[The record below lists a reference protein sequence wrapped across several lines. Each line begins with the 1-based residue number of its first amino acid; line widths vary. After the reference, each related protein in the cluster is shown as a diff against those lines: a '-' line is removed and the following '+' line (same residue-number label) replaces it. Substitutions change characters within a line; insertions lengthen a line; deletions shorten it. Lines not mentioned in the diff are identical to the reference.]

1 VSAGRF
7 MGMTWAD
14 DLVTT
19 MARSRRWRIAILL
32 FVLFLVAGDAWLTRW
47 RTTDW
52 QESLWVA
59 VYPIN
64 GDGEDVTDYYIH
76 WLSDLTFRPIEEF
89 IANQAGAHS
98 LAIEAP
104 VTVRLGPQLP
114 ESPPPPPPSGRLATA
129 WWSLKMR
136 YWAHRVRK
144 EYEGPPADIL
154 LFVIYHN
161 PAHRESVPHSL
172 GLEKGL
178 LGVVHAFAH
187 PEMTAPNNVV
197 ITHEL
202 LHTLG
207 ATDKYD
213 LATNQPIFPDGY
225 GEPDRRPLHPQA
237 VAEIMAG
244 RIAVSEDQ
252 TEMPDSLADAVIGA
266 QTAHEIRW

>member
-1 VSAGRF
+1 
-7 MGMTWAD
+7 
-14 DLVTT
+14 

-32 FVLFLVAGDAWLTRW
+32 FILFLVAGDAWLTRL

-52 QESLWVA
+52 KQSLWVA

-64 GDGEDVTDYYIH
+64 GDGEEVTAEYID
-76 WLSDLTFRPIEEF
+76 WLSNLTFRPIEEF
-89 IANQAGAHS
+89 INTEAGAHS
-98 LAIEAP
+98 VAIEAP

-114 ESPPPPPPSGRLATA
+114 EAPPPPPRSGRLATA

-144 EYEGPPADIL
+144 ESNGPPADIL

-161 PAHRESVPHSL
+161 PAHRKSVPHSL
-172 GLEKGL
+172 GLAKGL

-187 PEMTAPNNVV
+187 PQMTAPNNVV

-213 LATNQPIFPDGY
+213 PATDQPIFPDGY
-225 GEPDRRPLHPQA
+225 GEPDRQPLHPQV

-244 RIAVSEDQ
+244 RIAVSEAKA
-252 TEMPDSLADAVIGA
+252 EMPDSLAEVVIGEK
-266 QTAHEIRW
+266 TAREIGW

>member
-1 VSAGRF
+1 
-7 MGMTWAD
+7 MGMSCAD
-14 DLVTT
+14 DLLTT
-19 MARSRRWRIAILL
+19 MARSRRWRIAVLL
-32 FVLFLVAGDAWLTRW
+32 FILFLVAGDAWLTRW

-64 GDGEDVTDYYIH
+64 GDGEEVTAYYID
-76 WLSDLTFRPIEEF
+76 WLSDLTFRPIEDFFATE
-89 IANQAGAHS
+89 AAAHS
-98 LAIEAP
+98 VAIEAP
-104 VTVRLGPQLP
+104 VTVRLGPELP
-114 ESPPPPPPSGRLATA
+114 EAPPSPPASGRLGTA

-144 EYEGPPADIL
+144 EYDGPPADIQ

-187 PEMTAPNNVV
+187 PQMTAPNNVV
-197 ITHEL
+197 IAHEL

-213 LATNQPIFPDGY
+213 PATDQPIFPDGY
-225 GEPDRRPLHPQA
+225 GEPDRRPLHPQV

-244 RIAVSEDQ
+244 RIAVSEEES
-252 TEMPDSLADAVIGA
+252 EMPDSLADVVIGA
-266 QTAHEIRW
+266 KTAREIGW